1 MKPTLGLTIV
11 KVRKR
16 LDNFKA
22 KQTDKKDVLNSIGVG
37 SKEDEQLMD

>member
-1 MKPTLGLTIV
+1 MKSTHCLTIV

-16 LDNFKA
+16 FDNFKA
-22 KQTDKKDVLNSIGVG
+22 KQTDKKDVLNSLGVG